1 MTNVYDK
8 VAWPVPFNVWSA
20 WLMTNFQYANMQF
33 EGSSSD
39 YFKNKLG

>member
-1 MTNVYDK
+1 MYDK
-8 VAWPVPFNVWSA
+8 VAWPVPFNVWRA